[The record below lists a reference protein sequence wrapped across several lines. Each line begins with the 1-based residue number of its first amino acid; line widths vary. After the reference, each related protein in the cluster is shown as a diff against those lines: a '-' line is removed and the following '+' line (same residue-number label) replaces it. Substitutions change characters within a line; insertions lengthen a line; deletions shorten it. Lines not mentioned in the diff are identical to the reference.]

1 MTNHTELKAYLNIK
15 NVLLLES
22 TKIEQQED
30 VFLVYLNAYGEN
42 PNQTG
47 HQRVDSSLVIFSL
60 STLLFTIALTQHC
73 FNSS

>member
-15 NVLLLES
+15 NVLLLEN

-47 HQRVDSSLVIFSL
+47 YQRVDSSLVIFSL
-60 STLLFTIALTQHC
+60 STLLFTIALTQH
-73 FNSS
+73 ST